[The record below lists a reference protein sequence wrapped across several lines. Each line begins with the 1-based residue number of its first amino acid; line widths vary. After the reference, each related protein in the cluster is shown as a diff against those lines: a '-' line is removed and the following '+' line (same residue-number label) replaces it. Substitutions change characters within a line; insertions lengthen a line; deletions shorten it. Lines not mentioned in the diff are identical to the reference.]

1 MDKVMRERLEN
12 ILKRESEINEELLK
26 PEVLSD
32 RRSMAAF
39 GKELSAMSKQVD
51 TYREYLAQE
60 AMNKDAAA
68 MLAEET
74 DAEIV
79 EMAQMEFEE
88 TKETLEKLEAEL
100 KVLLIPR
107 DPSDNFDAI
116 VEIRGAAGGDEG
128 NIFAGDL
135 YRMYAKYAESLGYK
149 TEVTESSEAESGGY
163 TLISFVVKGDEAYRH
178 FKFESGAHRVQR
190 VPKTETQGRIHT
202 STATV
207 LVLPDVEDAGF
218 EIDPNDLDIDTMRA
232 SGAGGQHVNKTDSA
246 VRIVHKPTGIAVKC
260 QDGRS
265 QHANR
270 DQAMKIIYARV
281 YEEHQR
287 IEDEKRN
294 ASNKSKIGKGDRS
307 EKIRTY
313 NYPQNRVS
321 DHRIGLTIQKL
332 DQIVEGKLGD
342 VIDALIAQEQ
352 LDLMA
357 QNDA

>member
-1 MDKVMRERLEN
+1 MRGRCEN
-12 ILKRESEINEELLK
+12 LLRREAEINEELLK

-32 RRSMAAF
+32 RRSMAAY
-39 GKELSAMSKQVD
+39 GKELSAMSKIVE
-51 TYREYLAQE
+51 TYREFLELE
-60 AMNKDAAA
+60 AMNQDATE
-68 MLAEET
+68 MLATET
-74 DAEIV
+74 DPEIV
-79 EMAQMEFEE
+79 EMAQMELDE
-88 TKETLEKLEAEL
+88 TSEKLETMKEDL
-100 KVLLIPR
+100 RILLIPR

-135 YRMYAKYAESLGYK
+135 YRMYSKYAENKGFK
-149 TEVTESSEAESGGY
+149 TEITEASEAESGGY

-207 LVLPDVEDAGF
+207 LVLPDVEVGGF
-218 EIDPNDLDIDTMRA
+218 EIDENDLEIDTMRS

-246 VRIVHKPTGIAVKC
+246 VRIVHKPTGISVKC

-270 DQAMKIIYARV
+270 DQAMKLIYARV

-294 ASNKSKIGKGDRS
+294 AKNKSIIGKGDRS

-332 DQIVEGKLGD
+332 DQIVEGKLD
-342 VIDALIAQEQ
+342 EVIDALIAQEQ
-352 LDLMA
+352 LDLLA
-357 QNDA
+357 NHDS

>member
-1 MDKVMRERLEN
+1 MDKIMKERLDGF
-12 ILKRESEINEELLK
+12 LKREVEINEELMD
-26 PEVLSD
+26 PRVLSD
-32 RRSMAAF
+32 RKTMARI
-39 GKELSAMSKQVD
+39 GKEMSSMREKIDVYRKYLEAKDFYDQAVEMLSA
-51 TYREYLAQE
+51 
-60 AMNKDAAA
+60 
-68 MLAEET
+68 ET
-74 DAEIV
+74 DPEMK
-79 EMAQMEFEE
+79 EMAQMEVDEYSVKIADYVEE
-88 TKETLEKLEAEL
+88 LR
-100 KVLLIPR
+100 VLLIPR

-116 VEIRGAAGGDEG
+116 IEIRGAAGGDEG

-135 YRMYAKYAESLGYK
+135 YRMYTRYAESLGYK
-149 TEVTESSEAESGGY
+149 YEVTEASEAESGGY

-207 LVLPDVEDAGF
+207 LVLPDVEDGGF
-218 EIDPNDLDIDTMRA
+218 EIDPNDLDIDTMRS

-246 VRIVHKPTGIAVKC
+246 VRIVHKPTGISVKC

-270 DQAMKIIYARV
+270 DQAMKLIYARV

-287 IEDEKRN
+287 LEDEKRN
-294 ASNKSKIGKGDRS
+294 AKNKSIVGKGDRS

-321 DHRIGLTIQKL
+321 DHRIGLTLQKL
-332 DQIVEGKLGD
+332 DVIIDGKLD
-342 VIDALIAQEQ
+342 EIVDALIAHEQ
-352 LDLMA
+352 LEMMA
-357 QNDA
+357 G

>member
-1 MDKVMRERLEN
+1 MDKIMKDHLDGYVAREA
-12 ILKRESEINEELLK
+12 EINEELMD
-26 PEVLSD
+26 PAVLSD
-32 RRSMAAF
+32 RKSMARL
-39 GKELSAMSKQVD
+39 GKEQSAMSAKLDV
-51 TYREYLAQE
+51 YRKYLE
-60 AMNKDAAA
+60 AKDFFDQATE

-74 DAEIV
+74 DPEMK
-79 EMAQMEFEE
+79 EMAQMELDEYSVKIAEYIEE
-88 TKETLEKLEAEL
+88 LR
-100 KVLLIPR
+100 VLMIPR

-135 YRMYAKYAESLGYK
+135 YRMYTRYAESLGYK
-149 TEVTESSEAESGGY
+149 YEVTESSEAEAGGY

-207 LVLPDVEDAGF
+207 LVLPDVEDGGF
-218 EIDPNDLDIDTMRA
+218 EIDPNDLDIDTMRS

-246 VRIVHKPTGIAVKC
+246 VRIVHKPTGITVKC

-287 IEDEKRN
+287 IEDEKRS
-294 ASNKSKIGKGDRS
+294 AHNKSIIGKGDRS

-321 DHRIGLTIQKL
+321 DHRIGLTLQKL
-332 DQIVEGKLGD
+332 DIIIDGKLD
-342 VIDALIAQEQ
+342 EVVDALIEREQ
-352 LDLMA
+352 TEMIGS
-357 QNDA
+357 

>member
-1 MDKVMRERLEN
+1 MDKVMRERLEGS
-12 ILKRESEINEELLK
+12 LRRELEINEELMK

-32 RRSMAAF
+32 RRSMASL
-39 GKELSAMSKQVD
+39 GKELSALTPIIEAYRSYLEAENFHKQAL
-51 TYREYLAQE
+51 EMLE
-60 AMNKDAAA
+60 A
-68 MLAEET
+68 ET
-74 DAEIV
+74 DSEMR
-79 EMAQMEFEE
+79 EMAQMEIDEYGE
-88 TKETLEKLEAEL
+88 KLETLEEEL
-100 KVLLIPR
+100 TILMIPR
-107 DPSDNFDAI
+107 DPSDQFDAI

-135 YRMYAKYAESLGYK
+135 YRMYAKYAENLGYK
-149 TEVTESSEAESGGY
+149 LEVTESNEAEAGGY
-163 TLISFVVKGDEAYRH
+163 ALISFVVKGDDAFRH

-207 LVLPDVEDAGF
+207 LVLPDVEDSGY
-218 EIDPNDLDIDTMRA
+218 EIDPNDLEIDTMRA

-270 DQAMKIIYARV
+270 EQALKIIYARV
-281 YEEHQR
+281 YEEHRR

-294 ASNKSKIGKGDRS
+294 ANIKSKIGKGDRS

-321 DHRIGLTIQKL
+321 DHRIGLTLQKL
-332 DQIVEGKLGD
+332 DQIVEGKLD
-342 VIDALIAQEQ
+342 EIIDALIAQDQ
-352 LDLMA
+352 LDRMA
-357 QNDA
+357 QE

>member
-1 MDKVMRERLEN
+1 MDKIMKERLDAF
-12 ILKRESEINEELLK
+12 LKRDQEINEELMN
-26 PEVLSD
+26 PVVLSD
-32 RRSMAAF
+32 RKTMARL
-39 GKELSAMSKQVD
+39 GKEQSSMSEKIAV
-51 TYREYLAQE
+51 YREYLE
-60 AMNKDAAA
+60 AKDFFDQASELLAA
-68 MLAEET
+68 ET
-74 DAEIV
+74 DPEMK
-79 EMAQMEFEE
+79 EMAQMEVDEYSVKIADYIE
-88 TKETLEKLEAEL
+88 QLRI
-100 KVLLIPR
+100 LLIPR

-116 VEIRGAAGGDEG
+116 IEIRGAAGGDEG

-135 YRMYAKYAESLGYK
+135 YRMYTRYAESLGYK
-149 TEVTESSEAESGGY
+149 YEVTESSEAEAGGY

-207 LVLPDVEDAGF
+207 LVLPDVEDGGF
-218 EIDPNDLDIDTMRA
+218 EIDPNDLDIDTMRS

-246 VRIVHKPTGIAVKC
+246 VRIVHKPTGITVKC

-270 DQAMKIIYARV
+270 EQAMKLIYARV

-287 IEDEKRN
+287 LEDEKRN
-294 ASNKSKIGKGDRS
+294 AKNKSIVGKGDRS

-321 DHRIGLTIQKL
+321 DHRIGLTLQKL
-332 DQIVEGKLGD
+332 DIIIDGKLD
-342 VIDALIAQEQ
+342 EVVDALIAHEQ
-352 LDLMA
+352 LEMMGS
-357 QNDA
+357 

>member
-1 MDKVMRERLEN
+1 MEKVMKERLDGF
-12 ILKRESEINEELLK
+12 LVREAEINEELMD
-26 PEVLSD
+26 PAVLSD
-32 RRSMAAF
+32 RKSMARL
-39 GKELSAMSKQVD
+39 GKEQSAMSGKLTV
-51 TYREYLAQE
+51 YRKYLE
-60 AMNKDAAA
+60 AKDFYDQGIA
-68 MLAEET
+68 MLAEES
-74 DAEIV
+74 DPEMK
-79 EMAQMEFEE
+79 EMAQMEIDEYSGKIDTYIEE
-88 TKETLEKLEAEL
+88 LRQ
-100 KVLLIPR
+100 LLIPR

-116 VEIRGAAGGDEG
+116 IEIRGAAGGDEG

-135 YRMYAKYAESLGYK
+135 YRMYTRYAESLGYK
-149 TEVTESSEAESGGY
+149 TEVTEASEAESGGY

-207 LVLPDVEDAGF
+207 LVLPDVEDSGF
-218 EIDPNDLDIDTMRA
+218 EIDPNDLEIDTMRS

-246 VRIVHKPTGIAVKC
+246 VRIVHKPTGISVKC

-270 DQAMKIIYARV
+270 EQAMKLILARV

-287 IEDEKRN
+287 QEDAKRN
-294 ASNKSKIGKGDRS
+294 AINKSIVGKGDRS

-321 DHRIGLTIQKL
+321 DHRIGLTLQKL
-332 DQIVEGKLGD
+332 DIIIEGKLD
-342 VIDALIAQEQ
+342 EVVDALIAHEQ
-352 LDLMA
+352 LEMMG
-357 QNDA
+357 Q

>member
-1 MDKVMRERLEN
+1 MDKVMRGRCEN
-12 ILKRESEINEELLK
+12 LIRREAEINEELLK

-32 RRSMAAF
+32 RRSMAAY
-39 GKELSAMSKQVD
+39 GKELSAMENTVTS
-51 TYREYLAQE
+51 YREFVKLETMYEE
-60 AMNKDAAA
+60 AKE
-68 MLAEET
+68 MLEAET
-74 DAEIV
+74 DPEIV
-79 EMAQMEFEE
+79 EMAQMEMEE
-88 TKETLEKLEAEL
+88 TSEKLETL
-100 KVLLIPR
+100 KEEIRILLIPR

-135 YRMYAKYAESLGYK
+135 YRMYSKYAENLGYK
-149 TEVTESSEAESGGY
+149 IEVTEASEAESGGY

-207 LVLPDVEDAGF
+207 LVLADVEDVGF
-218 EIDPNDLDIDTMRA
+218 EIDPNDLEVDTMRA

-246 VRIVHKPTGIAVKC
+246 VRIVHKPTGITVKC

-270 DQAMKIIYARV
+270 DQAMKLIYARV

-294 ASNKSKIGKGDRS
+294 ATNKSKIGKGDRS

-332 DQIVEGKLGD
+332 DQIVEGKLD
-342 VIDALIAQEQ
+342 EVIDALIAQEQ
-352 LDLMA
+352 LDLLA
-357 QNDA
+357 NHDS

>member
-1 MDKVMRERLEN
+1 MDKVMRERLDN
-12 ILKRESEINEELLK
+12 LIKREAEINEELLK

-32 RRSMAAF
+32 RRSMAAY
-39 GKELSAMSKQVD
+39 GKELSAMSKTVEV
-51 TYREYLAQE
+51 YREYLEQE
-60 AMNKDAAA
+60 QMNIEAKE
-68 MLAEET
+68 MLASET

-79 EMAQMEFEE
+79 EMAQMELEE
-88 TKETLEKLEAEL
+88 TNEKLTAMSEEL
-100 KVLLIPR
+100 RILLIPR

-116 VEIRGAAGGDEG
+116 IEIRGAAGGDEG

-135 YRMYAKYAESLGYK
+135 YRMYSKYAESLGYK
-149 TEVTESSEAESGGY
+149 TEVTESSDAESGGFS
-163 TLISFVVKGDEAYRH
+163 LISFVVKGDEAYRH

-207 LVLPDVEDAGF
+207 LVLPDVEVGGF
-218 EIDPNDLDIDTMRA
+218 EIDENDLEIDTMRS

-246 VRIVHKPTGIAVKC
+246 VRIVHKPTGISVKC

-270 DQAMKIIYARV
+270 DQAMKLIYARV

-332 DQIVEGKLGD
+332 DQIMEGKLDD

-357 QNDA
+357 NHDA

>member
-1 MDKVMRERLEN
+1 MDKVMRERLEGM
-12 ILKRESEINEELLK
+12 IRREAEINEELLK

-32 RRSMAAF
+32 RRSMAAY
-39 GKELSAMSKQVD
+39 GKELSSMSQSIEV
-51 TYREYLAQE
+51 YRDYKENETMNAE
-60 AMNKDAAA
+60 AKE
-68 MLAEET
+68 MLESET

-79 EMAQMEFEE
+79 EMAQMEYDE
-88 TKETLEKLEAEL
+88 TSEKLEVMHEEL
-100 KVLLIPR
+100 RILLIPR

-135 YRMYAKYAESLGYK
+135 YRMYSRYAESLGYK
-149 TEVTESSEAESGGY
+149 IEVTESSEAEAGGF
-163 TLISFVVKGDEAYRH
+163 TLMSFVVKGDEAFRH

-246 VRIVHKPTGIAVKC
+246 VRIVHKPTGITVKC

-270 DQAMKIIYARV
+270 DQAMKLIYARV

-294 ASNKSKIGKGDRS
+294 ASTKSLIGKGDRS

-332 DQIVEGKLGD
+332 DQIVEGKLNE
-342 VIDALIAQEQ
+342 VVDALIAQEQ
-352 LDLMA
+352 LDLLA
-357 QNDA
+357 QHD

>member
-1 MDKVMRERLEN
+1 MDKVMRERLDN
-12 ILKRESEINEELLK
+12 LIKREAEINEELLK

-32 RRSMAAF
+32 RRSMAAY
-39 GKELSAMSKQVD
+39 GKELSAMSKTVEV
-51 TYREYLAQE
+51 YREYLEQE
-60 AMNKDAAA
+60 QMNIEAKE
-68 MLAEET
+68 MLASET

-79 EMAQMEFEE
+79 EMAQMELEE
-88 TKETLEKLEAEL
+88 TNEKLAAMSEEL
-100 KVLLIPR
+100 RILLIPR

-116 VEIRGAAGGDEG
+116 IEIRGAAGGDEG

-135 YRMYAKYAESLGYK
+135 YRMYSKYAESLGYK
-149 TEVTESSEAESGGY
+149 TEVTESSDAESGGFS
-163 TLISFVVKGDEAYRH
+163 LISFVVKGDEAYRH

-207 LVLPDVEDAGF
+207 LVLPDVEVGGF
-218 EIDPNDLDIDTMRA
+218 EIDENDLEIDTMRS

-246 VRIVHKPTGIAVKC
+246 VRIVHKPTGISVKC

-270 DQAMKIIYARV
+270 DQAMKLIYARV

-332 DQIVEGKLGD
+332 DQIMEGKLDD

-357 QNDA
+357 NHDA